1 MKKTLV
7 VVLALAALVGCRRED
22 WREMTVKVPSLA
34 NVDAAA
40 YDAATNRIAVA
51 LRAYSGV
58 SNGFREEYIVW
69 NPTNRA
75 ELAVRFDSLLVAEMN
90 IRKTIEETGCT
101 VEYPVLEKGVPAG
114 YIDTRRPEVE
124 PPAES
129 IKRKE

>member
-34 NVDAAA
+34 TDDSAA
-40 YDAATNRIAVA
+40 YNAATNR
-51 LRAYSGV
+51 
-58 SNGFREEYIVW
+58 
-69 NPTNRA
+69 T
-75 ELAVRFDSLLVAEMN
+75 ELTVRFDSLLVAEMN